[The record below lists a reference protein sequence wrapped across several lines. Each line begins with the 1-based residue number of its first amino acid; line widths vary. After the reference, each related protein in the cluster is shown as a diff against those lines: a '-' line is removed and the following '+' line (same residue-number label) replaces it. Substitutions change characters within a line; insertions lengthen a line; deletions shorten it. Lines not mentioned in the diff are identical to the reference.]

1 MQWPDVLE
9 AFRLAVVSEFDAA
22 GVTDA
27 KGEPVPV
34 FLGLPAR
41 APNRDAV
48 YIWRKHTLP
57 DHASCQLEATGV
69 YVEIWTR
76 PASPNN
82 TTSDQNEEN
91 THVYESW
98 KRLAKRTA
106 LIKAIKFGRI
116 EPNLFACS
124 LKEQLGDGN
133 QFHPLAA
140 ERLEYITSHTGKE
153 V

>member
-9 AFRLAVVSEFDAA
+9 AFRVAIVAEFDAQ

-48 YIWRKHTLP
+48 YIWRKHTSP
-57 DHASCQLEATGV
+57 DHMTCQLEATGV

-76 PASPNN
+76 PAHSSN
-82 TTSDQNEEN
+82 TTSNQNEEN
-91 THVYESW
+91 THVYDSW

-106 LIKAIKFGRI
+106 LIKNIKFGSDN
-116 EPNLFACS
+116 PYQFACA

-140 ERLEYITSHTGKE
+140 ERLEYITSHTGTE
-153 V
+153 L